1 MTPWEDLFFVINNLL
16 LGEEPVRSCWEKRVT
31 LLYFM
36 FPVNWGLHS
45 ACGDQRC
52 LRSLH
57 SVVLLSNRAK
67 GQPGRVWA
75 PLNTGRAQRT
85 PTSTSTSTSTP
96 FQTADAV
103 YDAKYKQLAQSPG
116 CRKPGLQDL
125 MQYEMNTWYSRALS
139 VVLDVVQTNKL
150 HQQVF
155 TFLNSSNEASEWQR
169 KLLPYIIHA
178 QTRPKKYYKL
188 RNLYLY

>member
-1 MTPWEDLFFVINNLL
+1 
-16 LGEEPVRSCWEKRVT
+16 
-31 LLYFM
+31 M
-36 FPVNWGLHS
+36 FPVNRGLHS

-67 GQPGRVWA
+67 GQPGRLWA

-85 PTSTSTSTSTP
+85 PTSTSTP